1 MASRAIEPLVPNAW
15 YLAAWSA
22 ELLDFEPGRQPVTR
36 TILNQP
42 LVLFR
47 DAAGTAAAL
56 EDRCCHRAAPLRLGQ
71 VVREGLQCGYHG
83 MTFGADGACTVNP
96 GEDPAGHS
104 VRSFPLVERQRMV
117 WIWMGDPERADPSEI
132 VDYPWHDRPDE
143 WPFRYER
150 FDLDCNFMLVMDAL
164 MDQTHLGYVHAR
176 TIGGTPEF
184 HNAAGQI
191 TTRTEN
197 GTKIVRHVL
206 DHPPPPTFT
215 KGMPFKGNI
224 DRIAEFNYVAPASVR
239 QFATAMDIGRGAV
252 ENPDQPGTFRIRL
265 FHHATPATETRCHYF
280 WSVANGYRQDDPPRG
295 AGSVRRHLPDLLGGQ
310 GGPVG
315 AAAVDPARS
324 GTLPTPSRS
333 RRRRRRRAPGAG
345 GVCATGERETPGARR
360 RRRINC
366 ANVPREAALKL
377 RPAAP
382 LRSTNA
388 VRYSCAPDSPGP
400 AP

>member
-280 WSVANGYRQDDPPRG
+280 WSVANGYRQDDPQATQDLYDDIYPTFLEDKVVLEAQQQSILRDPERSLLLRDHDAGVAG
-295 AGSVRRHLPDLLGGQ
+295 AHRAL
-310 GGPVG
+310 
-315 AAAVDPARS
+315 AAFARQ
-324 GTLPTPSRS
+324 
-333 RRRRRRRAPGAG
+333 AK
-345 GVCATGERETPGARR
+345 EE
-360 RRRINC
+360 
-366 ANVPREAALKL
+366 
-377 RPAAP
+377 RPAP
-382 LRSTNA
+382 A
-388 VRYSCAPDSPGP
+388 VA
-400 AP
+400 AE